1 MLLGSPP
8 FSGGSAVMLVYFLLS
23 FSSSWLILL
32 TDSIVLGVQLRASSH
47 KSEICETSFTYSSSL
62 IGIEV
67 IGSIF
72 FIFDIGVISCVKERF
87 YFVCI
92 GQVNDLCPI
101 FGVSSGYLRDKC
113 RYSLLQTKTAIPSI
127 NGITVLDRNMCKI
140 LLINHTL
147 RDDAMDIYSVIC
159 Y

>member
-1 MLLGSPP
+1 MFFSVGYRLLAIGYRLGLI
-8 FSGGSAVMLVYFLLS
+8 FYVVCRFATLVVVYFVS
-23 FSSSWLILL
+23 
-32 TDSIVLGVQLRASSH
+32 
-47 KSEICETSFTYSSSL
+47 
-62 IGIEV
+62 
-67 IGSIF
+67 
-72 FIFDIGVISCVKERF
+72 
-87 YFVCI
+87 I
-92 GQVNDLCPI
+92 GQLNDLCPI

-127 NGITVLDRNMCKI
+127 SGITVLDRNMCKI

>member
-1 MLLGSPP
+1 M
-8 FSGGSAVMLVYFLLS
+8 
-23 FSSSWLILL
+23 
-32 TDSIVLGVQLRASSH
+32 
-47 KSEICETSFTYSSSL
+47 
-62 IGIEV
+62 

-92 GQVNDLCPI
+92 GKSMTSVL
-101 FGVSSGYLRDKC
+101 SSGYLQDKC

-127 NGITVLDRNMCKI
+127 SGITVLDRSIRKI

>member
-1 MLLGSPP
+1 MANVTETAIGLFSIVASIYNP
-8 FSGGSAVMLVYFLLS
+8 FSVNTLG
-23 FSSSWLILL
+23 
-32 TDSIVLGVQLRASSH
+32 IVLFFAEMFVV
-47 KSEICETSFTYSSSL
+47 EIFVRKFCN
-62 IGIEV
+62 
-67 IGSIF
+67 
-72 FIFDIGVISCVKERF
+72 C
-87 YFVCI
+87 YFRLLVCHVHYI
-92 GQVNDLCPI
+92 LFVVSRGQPNDLCPI

-127 NGITVLDRNMCKI
+127 SGITVSDRSIRKI